1 MRSARIHTLELREQ
15 LMSESRELIQ
25 SRTHKAMLDTLN
37 DCKHLLETK
46 GHDYGMDNF
55 LRASV
60 TATSL
65 TRRHMT
71 PSDVAAC
78 LLGIKLAR
86 YAELTT
92 KGKKPENESLHDT
105 VVDLINYILLMER
118 ERRTD
123 EVFNR
128 KQADEVEEAG

>member
-1 MRSARIHTLELREQ
+1 MRSVRTHTPELKEQ
-15 LMSESRELIQ
+15 TMSESRVLIQ
-25 SRTHKAMLDTLN
+25 GREHSMMFKTLTE
-37 DCKHLLETK
+37 CGEILGKKES
-46 GHDYGMDNF
+46 DYGRDNF
-55 LRASV
+55 LRASI

-78 LLGIKLAR
+78 LFGIKLAR

-92 KGKKPENESLHDT
+92 KGKKPKNESLHDT

-128 KQADEVEEAG
+128 KQAGEVEEAG